1 MGVLW
6 LFYFYFLIEELSFLN
21 TLNCALKCMLAL
33 YFLCGIKKALRAMD
47 LFFISNFQ
55 SLACKGKFMS
65 FYTYWSIKG
74 LIFVILWE
82 TPLICSWLI
91 QTICHT
97 ENSCHHF
104 FFQFLVAFYFN
115 PFRIINAWSTMI
127 DACLISYLM
136 HFWNIIKNK
145 VAALHVLFQTFFI
158 LTQEWIKMFLDDFV
172 CVITNLN
179 YA

>member
-82 TPLICSWLI
+82 TPLICSWFI
-91 QTICHT
+91 QTIWHT

-104 FFQFLVAFYFN
+104 FQSFFVFYFN

>member
-21 TLNCALKCMLAL
+21 ALNCALKCMLAL
-33 YFLCGIKKALRAMD
+33 YFLCGIKKALRVMD

-82 TPLICSWLI
+82 TPLICSWFI
-91 QTICHT
+91 QTIWYT

-104 FFQFLVAFYFN
+104 FQSFVAFYFN
-115 PFRIINAWSTMI
+115 PFRIINAWSPMI